1 MVRNTTSA
9 GTVAGTG
16 IIRKPPGERGET
28 ASGDERKRSSC
39 CMSAW
44 FSTPVRQ
51 ADAAELIAIDV
62 FTARPGCQG
71 WPAWTRL
78 RARGL

>member
-28 ASGDERKRSSC
+28 DSGNERKRPSC
-39 CMSAW
+39 CISAW
-44 FSTPVRQ
+44 FSTPLNTSMPPSWSPSTCSQ
-51 ADAAELIAIDV
+51 PAHAA
-62 FTARPGCQG
+62 RH
-71 WPAWTRL
+71 
-78 RARGL
+78 